1 MWRGAILDPD
11 YPRLAI
17 TIQQR
22 IDLTNTPMST
32 VGDEDKGVDKG
43 VRILSLGMHI
53 VLSKLSA
60 TTLMAPIKIMGAL
73 ERIPNFYSSK
83 NIWLDWPMISALT
96 RGMSIQQITST

>member
-17 TIQQR
+17 TVQQR
-22 IDLTNTPMST
+22 IDSTALQMST

-53 VLSKLSA
+53 VFSKLSA
-60 TTLMAPIKIMGAL
+60 TTLMAQIKIMEAL
-73 ERIPNFYSSK
+73 GPIPSS
-83 NIWLDWPMISALT
+83 
-96 RGMSIQQITST
+96 